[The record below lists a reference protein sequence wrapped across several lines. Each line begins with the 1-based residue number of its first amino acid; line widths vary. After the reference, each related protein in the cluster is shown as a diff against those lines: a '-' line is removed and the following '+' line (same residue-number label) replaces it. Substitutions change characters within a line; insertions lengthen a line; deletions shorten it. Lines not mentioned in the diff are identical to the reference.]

1 MATSTRTRPTWAG
14 HRDRTTRGAG
24 GRLSTGLAAVYRRR
38 RPTATPLYP
47 IVQHHLETFLARAA
61 EADPLGEGVAGWVEE
76 DFRAYLRCGILAH
89 GFARVRCDDCA
100 AERLVAFSCKGRGVC
115 PSCNA
120 RRMVEVAAHLND
132 HVLPPLPV
140 RQWVLSVP
148 KRIRPF
154 FHHDPAL
161 AGAVL
166 QVLLRAVRTALR
178 RGSPGAGP
186 DAQIG
191 AVSFL
196 HRFGAALNPHFH
208 FHVVVLD
215 GVFTEIADGDVR
227 FHEST
232 HFSADDAAALAPLFQ
247 RRILRLFQ
255 RRGLLDTHTTDD
267 MLTWQGTGGFS
278 LDASVR
284 IRGSDRAGRE
294 RLLRYCARPP
304 FALDRLRI
312 EREPGAR
319 DQPALADETHRSGAG
334 PTPRGS
340 EFADVRRVYY
350 RPARPTPDGRALL
363 ALSPLEFLNALSHLI
378 PPPRVHRHR
387 YHGVLAP
394 NARLRARV
402 VALGRDDPDTAE
414 PDGGSPEAA
423 GTETAAHGHDDPAVS
438 LTGAAAGSRWAR
450 LLARIYEVF
459 PLRCPECGSGMR
471 ILAFLTDPEP
481 TGAILRHLDLPHTP
495 PRLSPAR
502 GPPQPAF
509 DLDTDPVAP
518 VEEHLPADDIDQTPA
533 FDPADPEPL
542 PDLDLDLDQ
551 TRGG

>member
-1 MATSTRTRPTWAG
+1 MGTTTPGRRAWASSRAPPHRPPHSTAPAG
-14 HRDRTTRGAG
+14 
-24 GRLSTGLAAVYRRR
+24 YRRR
-38 RPTATPLYP
+38 RPTTTPLYP

-61 EADPLGEGVAGWVEE
+61 EADPWGEGVAGWVEE
-76 DFRAYLRCGILAH
+76 DFRACLRCGILAH

-120 RRMVEVAAHLND
+120 RRMVEVAVHLND
-132 HVLPPLPV
+132 HVLPPLPI

-154 FHHDPAL
+154 FHYDPAL

-166 QVLLRAVRTALR
+166 RVLLRAVRTRLR
-178 RGSPGAGP
+178 HGSPGAGP
-186 DAQIG
+186 DARIG

-196 HRFGAALNPHFH
+196 HRFGSSLNPHFH

-215 GVFTEIADGDVR
+215 GVFTGTDDGVR
-227 FHEST
+227 FDEAT
-232 HFSADDAAALAPLFQ
+232 HFSADDASALTPVLQ
-247 RRILRLFQ
+247 RRILRLFR
-255 RRGLLDTHTTDD
+255 RRGLLESHTVDD

-284 IRGSDRAGRE
+284 IHGSDRAGRE

-312 EREPGAR
+312 ERESG
-319 DQPALADETHRSGAG
+319 DQDRRAEGRANPDPSRS
-334 PTPRGS
+334 RG
-340 EFADVRRVYY
+340 VRRVFYQ
-350 RPARPTPDGRALL
+350 PARPTRDGRSVL
-363 ALSPLEFLNALSHLI
+363 ALSPLEFLQALSRLI

-394 NARLRARV
+394 NARLRTHV
-402 VALGRDDPDTAE
+402 VALGREGAAE
-414 PDGGSPEAA
+414 TPEA
-423 GTETAAHGHDDPAVS
+423 GGVEAAPTHQDSDDS
-438 LTGAAAGSRWAR
+438 FTGAAARSRWAQ

-459 PLRCPECGSGMR
+459 PLRCPECGSDMR

-481 TGAILRHLDLPHTP
+481 TGAILRHLELPAAP

-509 DLDTDPVAP
+509 DLHADPVTPVQAP
-518 VEEHLPADDIDQTPA
+518 APTDDFDQTPA
-533 FDPADPEPL
+533 FDPAEPEPV
-542 PDLDLDLDQ
+542 PELDYDQ
-551 TRGG
+551 TPGA